1 MPIMLNKTAT
11 QSSVAQPQTNA
22 GTQGNTQQTQQPSPT
37 YTFNGQTYTTREAAD
52 EARNK
57 YIADRKMKVMSVFA
71 DAASVGFDEDQF
83 KALIQSGSG
92 LSQMSDAERSYIS
105 SRYQATNPYD
115 RKAYTDSAV
124 DQYLASVGLPSSKE
138 LNNYRKAYYE
148 YASGGGVAE
157 KYSNLDDDTFRY
169 IQKHWK
175 DGMQTGIDGKLYTS
189 NGKEVEYKDTLL
201 DEQLQ
206 SFGLPP
212 SSMMNDYFLDYRQD
226 KQIDAEIDD
235 FYAAVYEK
243 SNKGMSSE
251 EAYRTTLA
259 DPKYLHLSEYVSE
272 AVAYPNEADYTDD
285 DVLSDTCGQTDSA
298 KYDAAWGKALTAD
311 AKRDAMEHRIS
322 YKDYEGYAAKR
333 MQLARDEART
343 AKYKEFQENG
353 RKWMTTP
360 ATTDDE
366 KKQRSTEMTQFLAVY
381 GNGTTLSDMG
391 TYFSLL
397 DAGVPYETIGEGYA
411 AVAAWNEKHNT
422 SDTYADV
429 KLLSQGYSMDDGD
442 YAANREIVKQT
453 KLYSGHQLYEE
464 HKDFDVALYDAQA
477 YHSGKGRHSWKVS
490 PEGAIYAAVNGYK
503 HAEPDFS
510 ESVDLYSLYAFAN
523 TEDSNGKRMSDY
535 MTETEKGVFNYL
547 FSKNIGRSMEYLN
560 GLYGMIED
568 RQYAAREGSFA
579 MRLAMDGV
587 NVSEGEVASYVYD
600 SLVYQQ
606 GQALEEIPEG
616 RSDAWHLEAWCKYA
630 GYSDEKLQEIADTW
644 DEQVD
649 KSPSGMPYPSIYG
662 MGFTPAASSSE
673 TTMRALYSVIGA
685 SNKDNPARWVLDTR
699 KKLREEANVTASL
712 FEYTEDEGEAATAE
726 HDYLARIEK
735 STPPSSSYVPNA
747 ETLPFGDYL
756 QWSIDG
762 GREDES
768 LKPLIAQMTPTQR
781 NQYNWLYKNKGR
793 ETAQAYF
800 NVIRPYLDEA
810 AENKVVSETK
820 AFAKDHPVLVSLASI
835 PGTIAS
841 GIEGLL
847 GTALNLSSGTE
858 LTRTDAATW
867 SANSIMRE
875 GVAEDMSPAGAFF
888 YQTGMSMA
896 DSAVAMLFSAGGGD
910 VGTIMLG
917 ASAYTSTLHAAVDR
931 GLDSKSAYM
940 TALVAGVA
948 EYATEKV
955 GLETLMEG
963 IKGLGKSAGKTVT
976 REFLFNI
983 AKQMLYEGSE
993 EVASDV
999 INFVYDNIFNGDMS
1013 EFAQNVDH
1021 LIDAGYTKEEAQRI
1035 AWKNQIVST
1044 SLSFAGGAL
1053 SGGVMSGVG
1062 GGAKLAFHGLSN
1074 YAFGNGTAQQST
1086 PAPVRKHTDTYTAGR
1101 SVVDRMFGKSVGD
1114 NVQLALENRES
1125 ESDAQRIDAISNA
1138 LLNLDNSSYLYGYTH
1153 DADGNLTLSD
1163 DERVALASVLA
1174 MAYDDAN
1181 ADNLDAAFIHAMS
1194 QMQTDQQ
1201 RAANTNYDGI
1211 KTAQEIRN
1219 INEQI
1224 AKTQESINTIET
1236 EQQVKLS
1243 DAQSTYSAAASEVH
1257 AITKKIAAVTSAKEK
1272 KSLQASLKVAQDKR
1286 DNIKARLKT
1295 IETTDAANTQARIKA
1310 AKEEI
1315 ARQRSLLDRHYASAS
1330 AFLNEYAPTSF
1341 SGATAARAASNARA
1355 SDVGAKIDA
1364 IVSSDMSE
1372 SEKESAL
1379 APLREQLASAV
1390 GNVRS
1395 IENRLN
1401 NADPAA
1407 LSNAMNAMKSGTVSD
1422 FIRSQ
1427 QENAQNASNS
1437 AQNAE
1442 TENTSNTE
1450 QNGEDAASNG
1460 VKQSDAKQNTE
1471 KKTEHVIGARVQ
1483 QQFNRIARKF
1493 GCEITWGD
1501 DNTVIGDSGLTL
1513 KGRNGAYNRS
1523 EPNKIYLNTRMFT
1536 KNALSSEQAVAREF
1550 FTHEIIHYVA
1560 NTKTFR
1566 SIMARAAS
1574 YYNTTYKDKGGT
1586 DYLVNAIIADEQ
1598 MRGNTGFGR
1607 AQALEEMTA
1616 QFAQEVL
1623 FAKTNGDRRALVW
1636 LARSDRGIVSNFLTT
1651 VEYLIK
1657 RGNVRRSKDGGAM
1670 KAMLLDTEYELIQ
1683 ALRERQYL
1691 DARGKTSAFERRSTR
1706 ASVNAEAFDGAEA
1719 GSEAEPSVASSRQ
1732 GMDADEYLKGLR
1744 RDYGYRI
1751 RKDVSFDQQIDEWNR
1766 EQNNGVKF
1774 YLGNLVRPYNEVGAD
1789 YAQVFLDSH
1798 KLLKVQNEHPEMT
1811 DDVIKQIPKLLKSP
1825 VLLLESK
1832 TVPGRI
1838 MALGDVYSDGLP
1850 VFAIIEPNAKAKG
1863 ESVHAALLV
1872 NAYTKQSYSS
1882 DKMAHTQDIIN
1893 KSRILWVNPK
1903 EERIRAWKNTTRL
1916 LLPSSAKPGF
1926 NARLS
1931 QSEQSVN
1938 PQNLGAETETLSDVR
1953 AIFTGK
1959 GEGHGDVRNSRG
1971 MTTDEYMT
1979 LDFSKNK
1986 LLQNDGTPY
1995 DELYSGTP
2003 FAGFTIFDPAYAD
2016 DGLSNFATS
2025 SRRIAQSYTW
2035 AGEKAGEYDPQNA
2048 DRHRNQTGAKGEYL
2062 QVNEYGQYRRHDD
2075 SQLLNMLNQQS
2086 GYAFDVVN
2094 MQEADLEL
2102 RSIKKGPVKADAAE
2116 GMNIAKL
2123 IYYAASHVA
2132 TNHTAAD
2139 FEELQDAYGA
2149 LKIMNERLA
2158 PAARTE
2164 LERVRGRISDAD
2176 YKVGAETPENTP
2188 LLAVTS
2194 YLRALQ
2200 TGVEDTLINSGIYD
2214 TLQSADE
2221 HMSRYWDME
2230 TGELLQANVPEDLF
2244 VGFDSKYK
2252 GKAQLYDR
2260 WETETRLPTYS
2271 GGENGVYKL
2280 KLYAEHPLSI
2290 DVQDQ
2295 NWDSIDVNSFPADVR
2310 EKLAQLYGYKLSY
2323 ITREV
2328 SRAAYEAGYD
2338 AVVFRGL
2345 HDTGSFDM
2353 DEASDVIITF
2363 KPYQSKSVYNENP
2376 TTNPDIMFSTGMTID
2391 DYINR
2396 YGQKEQNIF
2405 GQQNN
2410 IRTPNNVDNDA
2421 GHVFRV
2427 SDSAQTLKE
2436 VAHIRQSAR
2445 DVIDEGILQQA
2456 DGLIE
2461 RHGLVYETITLDR
2474 MRELGTR
2481 YIAEHGGLTQSMRDL
2496 TRDMPRAS
2504 QGQLVEYMSAANQVF
2519 TEIGAEGTFDPRE
2532 YYEFVA
2538 SYVEM
2543 RSTWGRVGRA
2553 MQLVNDSPLGRVAYW
2568 QRVITRINEKNNE
2581 AVRRGLNPLFY
2592 RNGAP
2597 VIDVPQSFFDVLA
2610 QARTQEEI
2618 DAAELAITRYIGQ
2631 NSPLTVS
2638 DALRNWRYF
2647 SMLANPVTHARNML
2661 GNVTMLGGR
2670 TVKDTIAAGMEN
2682 VAVRMGLMDAD
2693 ERTHAVVLSQ
2703 DADTRAYVRQLW
2715 DENAD
2720 AVQSGGR
2727 DGFKQQLSD
2736 AVRKSPI
2743 RALDAAMRFNGNA
2756 LETEDRLFLY
2766 STFTAAASQYIKA
2779 QNLDVNHITREQ
2791 QGAIVNYATQQ
2802 AQEATYRDASKLADA
2817 LNQFAKSG
2825 WVQQLIVDAVMPFKK
2840 TPINIA
2846 KRGLEY
2852 SPAGFAK
2859 GLYHIAQNAVAQHRG
2874 EQPHV
2879 RASVIVDELAKGV
2892 TGSML
2897 SLIGF
2902 FLAKAGILKVSAGDG
2917 DKDSAFERDVGHQ
2930 DYSLEIG
2937 GVSIKIESLA
2947 PLTFPLFMGA
2957 QLQRLT
2963 SEEHDGLSMSDLTDA
2978 AMTLADPLMDMSFM
2992 SSLNS
2997 VLETYDNNKLSGVAV
3012 NAMQAYLG
3020 QYLPTLGSKL
3030 NQTINPTRRTAKASQ
3045 ASPLGTTWDY
3055 WLRSMAAKIPGVNQA
3070 VLEPYVK
3077 TTGEYDKK
3085 TSFGDYAL
3093 AFINNFVSPVNVQI
3107 MDTSSV
3113 NTELARI
3120 VSVTGATDFVPQNP
3134 KKYLTIGGERY
3145 NMTAKEYTQYSKEH
3159 NETVYAVL
3167 SQVIQSDAYARAT
3180 DDQRAE
3186 MLKKAYDR
3194 AHKTIMDKY
3203 KAIFAQK

>member
-11 QSSVAQPQTNA
+11 QSSVAQPQTNT

-37 YTFNGQTYTTREAAD
+37 YTFNGQTYATREAAD

-83 KALIQSGSG
+83 KALMQSGSG

-148 YASGGGVAE
+148 YASSGGVAE
-157 KYSNLDDDTFRY
+157 NYSNLDDDTFRY

-189 NGKEVEYKDTLL
+189 KGKEVEYKDTLL

-206 SFGLPP
+206 SLGLPP
-212 SSMMNDYFLDYRQD
+212 SSMMNDYFLDYQQD

-285 DVLSDTCGQTDSA
+285 DVLSDTYGQTDSA

-311 AKRDAMEHRIS
+311 AKRDSMEHRIS
-322 YKDYEGYAAKR
+322 YKDYEGYATKR
-333 MQLARDEART
+333 MQQARWEAQT
-343 AKYKEFQENG
+343 EKYKTYQENG

-397 DAGVPYETIGEGYA
+397 DAGVPYETISWGYA
-411 AVAAWNEKHNT
+411 AISAWNETNNRDA
-422 SDTYADV
+422 DTYADV
-429 KLLSQGYSMDDGD
+429 KLLSQGYSTDDGD
-442 YAANREIVKQT
+442 YETNKNIVNQT
-453 KLYSGHQLYEE
+453 RLYSSRADYEQFRG
-464 HKDFDVALYDAQA
+464 FDVSVYNQRVD
-477 YHSGKGRHSWKVS
+477 SDGRVS
-490 PEGAIYAAVNGYK
+490 PAGAIYAAVNGVES
-503 HAEPDFS
+503 APVNSS
-510 ESVDLYSLYAFAN
+510 ESSDLLYMLYVPENSF
-523 TEDSNGKRMSDY
+523 GKNLCDY
-535 MTETEKGVFNYL
+535 MTVEEKGVFNYL
-547 FSKNIGRSMEYLN
+547 FCKNAVSGLAYLS
-560 GLYGMIED
+560 GLSGMLED
-568 RQYAAREGSFA
+568 R
-579 MRLAMDGV
+579 
-587 NVSEGEVASYVYD
+587 
-600 SLVYQQ
+600 
-606 GQALEEIPEG
+606 
-616 RSDAWHLEAWCKYA
+616 KYA
-630 GYSDEKLQEIADTW
+630 GYAFEDFDGKVQQWQKDIEAGKEAQEANKTNPLSPRDSVGKMKRSEAIRKAENARREMAAMYSELNLRSVAENVPQENRRYYLMTEDQFNAFYSEAEDNYKKALQEADDYEDDHDSSSPNAAHMAHVQAEAMRDKAAKTFAPIEQAKRYRVAVGAEAAYAELFSIPDEDKTIYAYPDTANKRAAGKSFEDMTAFVSWNQNNWNTVPWANNSEWDGSNWKEAYNRKWDATDYDKTHDTKGSRYAALVNEWSYINGRTALLYTQQFQLTSDIANIGEFLGTIFGGDINRDHAYKVFRNSCVMAFNRDWETSGT
-644 DEQVD
+644 DEQKEQMD
-649 KSPSGMPYPSIYG
+649 AMLTLANL
-662 MGFTPAASSSE
+662 MTDE
-673 TTMRALYSVIGA
+673 ERA
-685 SNKDNPARWVLDTR
+685 R
-699 KKLREEANVTASL
+699 
-712 FEYTEDEGEAATAE
+712 F
-726 HDYLARIEK
+726 
-735 STPPSSSYVPNA
+735 NA
-747 ETLPFGDYL
+747 
-756 QWSIDG
+756 I
-762 GREDES
+762 
-768 LKPLIAQMTPTQR
+768 
-781 NQYNWLYKNKGR
+781 
-793 ETAQAYF
+793 
-800 NVIRPYLDEA
+800 LDEA
-810 AENKVVSETK
+810 GAASADRYFTYLYENVLPTRFRQYVDDEMAFDTRDVTIKGIPDATNKIKHSLMSIPVNLVQGVSGPVHTLSTDQDDPVAAQLGAAKYSTAQSMRNSIASQFSET
-820 AFAKDHPVLVSLASI
+820 
-835 PGTIAS
+835 GQ
-841 GIEGLL
+841 
-847 GTALNLSSGTE
+847 
-858 LTRTDAATW
+858 
-867 SANSIMRE
+867 
-875 GVAEDMSPAGAFF
+875 FF

-896 DSAVAMLFSAGGGD
+896 DSATVAVISSGIGNVLEG
-910 VGTIMLG
+910 
-917 ASAYTSTLHAAVDR
+917 
-931 GLDSKSAYM
+931 
-940 TALVAGVA
+940 AGVA
-948 EYATEKV
+948 TKVASKV
-955 GLETLMEG
+955 GSVLGGSLLGGSAFNSSYDEALQRGLSPDDARATALGNGINEMLFESVSLDLLVSRFKTGDMLKVSRSSFVNWAVNTLVE
-963 IKGLGKSAGKTVT
+963 AGV
-976 REFLFNI
+976 
-983 AKQMLYEGSE
+983 EGSE
-993 EVASDV
+993 EVFTDMANKLWDNG
-999 INFVYDNIFNGDMS
+999 INGIFS
-1013 EFAQNVDH
+1013 EELQQLRWYMAEEG
-1021 LIDAGYTKEEAQRI
+1021 LSYEEA
-1035 AWKNQIVST
+1035 KNKVNTDFAKQLG
-1044 SLSFAGGAL
+1044 LSFAGGFI
-1053 SGGVMSGVG
+1053 SGGVMGGFSSIPGAIRNSGG
-1062 GGAKLAFHGLSN
+1062 QDENNSA
-1074 YAFGNGTAQQST
+1074 
-1086 PAPVRKHTDTYTAGR
+1086 APVRKHTDTYTAGR

-1257 AITKKIAAVTSAKEK
+1257 AITKKVAAVTSAKEK

-1295 IETTDAANTQARIKA
+1295 VETTDAANAQARIKA

-1355 SDVGAKIDA
+1355 SEVGAKIDA

-1407 LSNAMNAMKSGTVSD
+1407 LTNAMNAMKSGTVSD

-1427 QENAQNASNS
+1427 QENAQNAANT

-1442 TENTSNTE
+1442 TENTSNAE

-1460 VKQSDAKQNTE
+1460 VKQGDAKQNTE

-1536 KNALSSEQAVAREF
+1536 KNAISSEQAVAREF
-1550 FTHEIIHYVA
+1550 FTHEIVHYVA
-1560 NTKTFR
+1560 NTKTYR
-1566 SIMARAAS
+1566 SLMARAAA
-1574 YYNTTYKDKGGT
+1574 YYNTAYKDNGGT
-1586 DYLVNAIIADEQ
+1586 DTIVNGIMADEQ
-1598 MRGNTGFGR
+1598 MHGNTGFTR
-1607 AQALEEMTA
+1607 SQALEEMTA
-1616 QFAQEVL
+1616 VFAQEVL

-1657 RGNVRRSKDGGAM
+1657 RGNVRRSKDGGAV
-1670 KAMLLDTEYELIQ
+1670 KAMLLDAEYELIQ

-1691 DARGKTSAFERRSTR
+1691 DAHGKRNAFERRSTR
-1706 ASVNAEAFDGAEA
+1706 TSAESLDGAEA
-1719 GSEAEPSVASSRQ
+1719 GSEAESSTARSRH
-1732 GMDADEYLKGLR
+1732 D
-1744 RDYGYRI
+1744 
-1751 RKDVSFDQQIDEWNR
+1751 
-1766 EQNNGVKF
+1766 
-1774 YLGNLVRPYNEVGAD
+1774 
-1789 YAQVFLDSH
+1789 
-1798 KLLKVQNEHPEMT
+1798 
-1811 DDVIKQIPKLLKSP
+1811 
-1825 VLLLESK
+1825 
-1832 TVPGRI
+1832 
-1838 MALGDVYSDGLP
+1838 
-1850 VFAIIEPNAKAKG
+1850 
-1863 ESVHAALLV
+1863 V
-1872 NAYTKQSYSS
+1872 NAE
-1882 DKMAHTQDIIN
+1882 A
-1893 KSRILWVNPK
+1893 
-1903 EERIRAWKNTTRL
+1903 
-1916 LLPSSAKPGF
+1916 
-1926 NARLS
+1926 
-1931 QSEQSVN
+1931 
-1938 PQNLGAETETLSDVR
+1938 ETLSDVR

-1959 GEGHGDVRNSRG
+1959 SEGRGDVRSSRG
-1971 MTTDEYMT
+1971 MTADEYMA

-1986 LLQNDGTPY
+1986 LLQKDGTPY

-2003 FAGFTIFDPAYAD
+2003 YAGFTIFDPAYAD

-2035 AGEKAGEYDPQNA
+2035 AGEKAGEYDPRNA

-2075 SQLLNMLNQQS
+2075 AQLLNMLNQQS

-2158 PAARTE
+2158 PAARAE

-2221 HMSRYWDME
+2221 HMSQYWDME

-2338 AVVFRGL
+2338 AVQFRGL
-2345 HDTGSFDM
+2345 HDTGSFYM

-2391 DYINR
+2391 DYTNR

-2421 GHVFRV
+2421 GRVFRV

-2779 QNLDVNHITREQ
+2779 QNIDVNHVTREQ

-2846 KRGLEY
+2846 KRGIEY

-2874 EQPHV
+2874 EQAHV

-2937 GVSIKIESLA
+2937 DLSIKIEALA

-2963 SEEHDGLSMSDLTDA
+2963 SKEHDGLSMSDLTDA

-3107 MDTSSV
+3107 MDTTPV